1 MTANPDEPRT
11 HANAGS
17 GACVADSADS
27 VVAADDAAR
36 SAADGS
42 TGDVIGVDPGTRA
55 DRVARPAD
63 DDSNDADRDRLAPG
77 GPGAIGP
84 TTNHAH
90 RSNSFQ

>member
-27 VVAADDAAR
+27 VVGTDAAR
-36 SAADGS
+36 SAAAD
-42 TGDVIGVDPGTRA
+42 GDVIGVDPGTRA

-63 DDSNDADRDRLAPG
+63 DDSNDADRHWPAPG
-77 GPGAIGP
+77 RPGAIGQP
-84 TTNHAH
+84 TTHTH